1 MLKVTKVQPI
11 ATHRDYTR
19 KDRGNFQEIYCK
31 ARENCG
37 ILCAQ
42 AGDYKAAEEALKN
55 YHGSLAKS
63 QEDSIVLMGH
73 IGIDFRSNLS
83 KSTGGRPATDKRR
96 KTNGKLNENIRITR
110 IRQGTRGRNLRRT
123 LDGR

>member
-31 ARENCG
+31 TQDNCG

-42 AGDYKAAEEALKN
+42 AGDYKVAEEAVQHK
-55 YHGSLAKS
+55 
-63 QEDSIVLMGH
+63 
-73 IGIDFRSNLS
+73 
-83 KSTGGRPATDKRR
+83 
-96 KTNGKLNENIRITR
+96 
-110 IRQGTRGRNLRRT
+110 
-123 LDGR
+123 